1 MANFKPGFYDDGSG
15 RQRWWDGAAWTDR
28 YADTEAPVSTE
39 VQLPPGTL
47 WTAVGKPLTGIGAG
61 RYTLTKDLLY
71 FEKGTL
77 SLKAQQIATYEIHD
91 VDAAQSM
98 TQKAHGVGTITL
110 TAVRTHGR
118 ETVYL
123 EDVPNFRDGVTKINE
138 AAHEARDAQRIKQ
151 QTQHVNYAGQAP
163 AATIPAPAVAD
174 APVGAD
180 INAELAKLAQFKE
193 QGILDDEEFTAA
205 KRKLLGI

>member
-1 MANFKPGFYDDGSG
+1 MTKIPEGFYDDGAG
-15 RQRWWDGAAWTDR
+15 RQRWWDGEAWTER
-28 YADTEAPVSTE
+28 YSEVPVVET
-39 VQLPPGTL
+39 QLPPGTL
-47 WTAVGKPLTGIGAG
+47 WTAIGKPLTGIGAG

-71 FEKGTL
+71 FEKGAL

-98 TQKAHGVGTITL
+98 TQKARGVGTITL

-151 QTQHVNYAGQAP
+151 QTQHVNYAGAGPMTAQP
-163 AATIPAPAVAD
+163 VA
-174 APVGAD
+174 APVAPGFD
-180 INAELAKLAQFKE
+180 INIELAKLAEFRS

-205 KRKLLGI
+205 KRKLLGL